1 VNAEVNPV
9 VGHWYRSVEKGQ
21 TFTVIGV
28 DEEEGII
35 EIQHVNGEI
44 EEIDTNVWSEMEL
57 ELVDE
62 PDEWRGALNNV
73 DDDDLEYEDDDED
86 DDWNES
92 EDDEDRG
99 DDKRN

>member
-1 VNAEVNPV
+1 MNGEVNPV
-9 VGHWYRSVEKGQ
+9 VGNWYRRVDKDE

-44 EEIDTNVWSEMEL
+44 EEIDTRLWSEMEL

-62 PDEWRGALNNV
+62 PDEWRGTLNNV
-73 DDDDLEYEDDDED
+73 DDDDLEYEED
-86 DDWNES
+86 DDWDES
-92 EDDEDRG
+92 DDDEDRG
-99 DDKRN
+99 DGKRN